1 MIIDILLVLV
11 ALAIGIPV
19 GLWVAKTQYKSQM
32 ENQIKSQLFDIE
44 KQIADAEK
52 NLLTLEKEETA
63 KEREIDKKISQMLTT
78 AQKEANDIK
87 MEAQQKEVQIEKER
101 ARIEERE
108 KTLDE
113 KVKDVEKQREKVITI
128 QKTLEES
135 QEKLETIISEEQK
148 QLESIA
154 GFSKEQAKEKLFET
168 IEKTAEQDLVAKM
181 HRMEERLKQELD
193 TKARYTIVSAVQ
205 RIASDV
211 TSENTISQV
220 ELENDEMKGRI
231 IGKEGRN
238 INAFE
243 RATGVNLVIDDTP
256 NVVILSSFDPLR
268 RYLAAEVLKELLDDG
283 RIHPARIEEVMK
295 VKQAEVDKMIQQLG
309 ENAIFETGVT
319 GVPPELVKI
328 LGRLHFRTS
337 YGQNVLR
344 HSIECAFI
352 AEGIANIVG
361 ANAELAKKA
370 ALLHDLGKT
379 LSHEMGGKHALL
391 SGEIARKFQLDED
404 LVHAIEAHH
413 EDVPLRTVE
422 AFIIQAA
429 DAISASRPGARKET
443 SEKFVKRMVELE
455 GIATSYKG
463 VQKCYAMSAGREMWL
478 FVNPEEISDLEASK
492 LSWDITRRIETDVQ
506 YPGEIRVVM
515 IRENRF
521 VHTAT

>member
-1 MIIDILLVLV
+1 MIEAIIALI
-11 ALAIGIPV
+11 ALAIGGGV
-19 GLWVAKTQYKSQM
+19 GAWLTKTQYKTQIES
-32 ENQIKSQLFDIE
+32 QIKSQLFDVE
-44 KQIADAEK
+44 KQIAEAEK
-52 NLLTLEKEETA
+52 TMLQIEKEGNA
-63 KEREIDKKISQMLTT
+63 KEREAEKKVNQILLS
-78 AQKEANDIK
+78 AQKEADAMK
-87 MEAQQKEVQIEKER
+87 TEVQKKEVHLEKEI
-101 ARIEERE
+101 ARMEERE

-113 KVKDVEKQREKVITI
+113 KVKEVEKQKEKTLSL
-128 QKTLEES
+128 QKTLEE
-135 QEKLETIISEEQK
+135 ENVKLQSVIEEEQK
-148 QLESIA
+148 KLESIA
-154 GFSKEQAKEKLFET
+154 GLSTEEAKEQLLAI
-168 IEKTAEQDLVAKM
+168 IERTAEQDLVSKM
-181 HRMEERLKQELD
+181 HRMEERLKHELD
-193 TKARYTIVSAVQ
+193 SKARYTIVSAVQ
-205 RIASDV
+205 RLASEV
-211 TSENTISQV
+211 TTENTISQV
-220 ELENDEMKGRI
+220 ELENDDMKGRI

-256 NVVILSSFDPLR
+256 NTVILSSFDPLR
-268 RYLAAEVLKELLDDG
+268 RYLAAEVLKELLEDG

-319 GVPPELVKI
+319 GVPPDLVKI

-352 AEGIANIVG
+352 AEGIANVVG

-422 AFIIQAA
+422 AYIVQAA

-478 FVNPEEISDLEASK
+478 FVDPEEISDLDASK
-492 LSWDITRRIETDVQ
+492 LSWDITRRIENDVQ
-506 YPGEIRVVM
+506 FPGEIRVVM
-515 IRENRF
+515 IREARF
-521 VHTAT
+521 VHTAS

>member
-1 MIIDILLVLV
+1 MEIIIALI
-11 ALAIGIPV
+11 ALAAGG
-19 GLWVAKTQYKSQM
+19 GLGAFLLKTQYKSQM
-32 ENQIKSQLFDIE
+32 ESSVKATLFEIE
-44 KQIADAEK
+44 KQIAEAEK
-52 NLLTLEKEETA
+52 NLLSLEKQA
-63 KEREIDKKISQMLTT
+63 NQKERETEKKANQILLN
-78 AQKEANDIK
+78 AQKEVNAMQNEVK
-87 MEAQQKEVQIEKER
+87 KKEMQIEKEQ
-101 ARIEERE
+101 ARLEERE
-108 KTLDE
+108 KSLDE
-113 KVKDVEKQREKVITI
+113 KGKEVEKQKDKYVLL
-128 QKTLEES
+128 QSSLES
-135 QEKLETIISEEQK
+135 DQEKLKNLIDQEQK

-154 GFSKEQAKEKLFET
+154 GLSADAAKEQLFHS
-168 IEKTAEQDLVAKM
+168 IEKTAESDLVAKM

-205 RIASDV
+205 RMASEV
-211 TSENTISQV
+211 TTENTVSQV
-220 ELENDEMKGRI
+220 ELENDDMKGRI

-243 RATGVNLVIDDTP
+243 RATGVNLIIDDTP
-256 NVVILSSFDPLR
+256 NTVILSSFDPLR
-268 RYLAAEVLKELLDDG
+268 RHLAAEVLKELLADG

-295 VKQAEVDKMIQQLG
+295 VKQAELDKMIQQLG
-309 ENAIFETGVT
+309 ENAAFETGVT
-319 GVPPELVKI
+319 GIPPDLVKI

-352 AEGIANIVG
+352 AEGIANLIG

-422 AFIIQAA
+422 AYIVQAS
-429 DAISASRPGARKET
+429 DAISASRPGARRET

-492 LSWDITRRIETDVQ
+492 LSWDITRRIENDVQ
-506 YPGEIRVVM
+506 YPGEIKLVM
-515 IRENRF
+515 IRESRF

>member
-1 MIIDILLVLV
+1 MTNIIIAIVFLLIGGV
-11 ALAIGIPV
+11 AGGFFLKWKYKQE
-19 GLWVAKTQYKSQM
+19 LKTK
-32 ENQIKSQLFDIE
+32 IKAELFDVE

-52 NLLTLEKEETA
+52 KLLRLEKETTE
-63 KEREIDKKISQMLTT
+63 KEREADKKAQEIISK
-78 AQKEANDIK
+78 AQSEGDRRKNEIQK
-87 MEAQQKEVQIEKER
+87 QELELEKEVARMEEKE
-101 ARIEERE
+101 
-108 KTLDE
+108 KGLDE
-113 KVKDVEKQREKVITI
+113 KVKEVER
-128 QKTLEES
+128 QKGIALDMQKNLEEES
-135 QEKLETIISEEQK
+135 EKLKKLIADEQIELQKISGLSPEEAKQK
-148 QLESIA
+148 MFDI
-154 GFSKEQAKEKLFET
+154 
-168 IEKTAEQDLVAKM
+168 IEKTAEQDLVTKM
-181 HRMEERLKQELD
+181 HRMEERLKAELQD
-193 TKARYTIVSAVQ
+193 KARHTIVSAIQ

-211 TSENTISQV
+211 TTETTVSQV

-268 RYLAAEVLKELLDDG
+268 RYLAAEVLKELLEDG

-295 VKQAEVDKMIQQLG
+295 KKQAEVDKMIEKLG
-309 ENAIFETGVT
+309 EEAIFETGVT
-319 GVPPELVKI
+319 GIPHDLVKI

-352 AEGIANIVG
+352 AEGIAHLLG
-361 ANAELAKKA
+361 ANPELAKKA

-413 EDVPLRTVE
+413 EDMPLRTIE
-422 AFIIQAA
+422 AFIVQAS

-443 SEKFVKRMVELE
+443 SEKFIKRMVELE

-478 FVNPEEISDLEASK
+478 FVNPEELSDLETSK
-492 LSWDITRRIETDVQ
+492 LSWDITRRIESDVQ

-515 IRENRF
+515 IRETRF